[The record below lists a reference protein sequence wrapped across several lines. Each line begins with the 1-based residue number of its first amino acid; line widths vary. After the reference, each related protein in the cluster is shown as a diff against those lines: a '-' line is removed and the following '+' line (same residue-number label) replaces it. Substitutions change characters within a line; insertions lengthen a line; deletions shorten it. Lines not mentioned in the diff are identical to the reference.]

1 MNDALRLNG
10 DLVDRARAAASAIAD
25 DIQQHIEEHTTDT
38 TERATLRLLGIAGVN
53 EIDVPLVNVVA
64 EHARDLLPGG
74 IMRPFVDLMNQTGKS
89 AQEVAEGVAAG
100 DLALAEVPADRRA
113 AAEARAE
120 ELAREGVARIDAVR
134 ARRNELV
141 AQTGEP
147 LKPYVYVIVA
157 TGNIYEDAAQA
168 KAAARAGADVIAVI
182 RTTAQSLLDY
192 VPFGETT
199 EGFGGTYATQENFRL
214 MRAALDEVGEELGR
228 YIRLCNYAS
237 GLCMPEIA
245 TMGALERL
253 DMMLNDSM
261 YGIIFRNI
269 NMQRTFVD
277 QYLSRLINARAGIII
292 NTGEDNYLTTADAFE
307 KGYTVVSSD
316 FINEAFAL
324 RANLEPWQ
332 IGLGHAFEINPQTP
346 DQVVYQIA
354 DAQLDPSAVPRLP
367 AQVHAAHQ
375 VHAGRHLPGPHHR
388 RHVQLHRHLHR
399 PGDHAARH
407 AHRGAAHAAA
417 PGPLPEHQERQ
428 VRVRELPRPGRRGHL
443 QARRHDRA
451 ARQRPA
457 AEGHRA
463 ARARARHQP
472 VQGARGR
479 RVRRREARPAG
490 RPRLRGRLQG
500 HARLLQPVLRG
511 AARRPDERSS
521 RGSGP
526 RRLSRSHRR
535 GALMLIRPYG
545 DTHDDGI
552 IQFSF
557 TLPMPYSIKAA
568 DVGKQFLEKLG
579 FHTVGIAEC
588 KAIDPEYTLFVAYG
602 RTDVGIDPDEV
613 KGDYLEVEEMDYYAI
628 NALIKEKLGR
638 KLSVV
643 GAAIESDAHTVGID
657 AIMNMKGFAGNYGL
671 ERYPEMDALNMGSQ
685 IPCAQL
691 LRTALEREADA
702 ILVSQIVTQ
711 KNIHVQHLTQ
721 LIELLEAEGV
731 RERFVLVVGGPRIN
745 NAFAKELGYDAGF
758 GPRTTPL
765 EVASF
770 LAQEV
775 VRRHEEA

>member
-1 MNDALRLNG
+1 MNDALQLNG
-10 DLVDRARAAASAIAD
+10 EMVDRARAAAGAVAD
-25 DIQQHIEEHTTDT
+25 DIQQHIEAHTTDT

-64 EHARDLLPGG
+64 EQARDLLPSG
-74 IMRPFVDLMNQTGKS
+74 ITRPFVDLMNQTGRS
-89 AQEVAEGVAAG
+89 AQGVAEGVAAG
-100 DLALAEVPADRRA
+100 DLALSEVPAERRE

-141 AQTGEP
+141 ATTGEP

-269 NMQRTFVD
+269 NMERTFVD

-332 IGLGHAFEINPQTP
+332 IGLGHAFEINPAKP

-354 DAQLDPSAVPRLP
+354 DAQLVRQLF
-367 AQVHAAHQ
+367 
-375 VHAGRHLPGPHHR
+375 PGYP
-388 RHVQLHRHLHR
+388 LKYMPPTKYM
-399 PGDHAARH
+399 PGDIFQGHIIDGMFNFTGIFTGQEIMLLGMLTEALHTPLLQDRYASIKNAKYVFESCRDL
-407 AHRGAAHAAA
+407 AGEVTYK
-417 PGPLPEHQERQ
+417 PGGMIEQ
-428 VRVRELPRPGRRGHL
+428 
-443 QARRHDRA
+443 RA
-451 ARQRPA
+451 NDQL
-457 AEGHRA
+457 AEGRGS
-463 ARARARHQP
+463 ARARAVHRP

-479 RVRRREARPAG
+479 RVRRRQARPRR
-490 RPRLRGRLQG
+490 RPRVRGRVQG
-500 HARLLQPVLRG
+500 HAGVLQPVLRG
-511 AARRPDERSS
+511 AA
-521 RGSGP
+521 
-526 RRLSRSHRR
+526 
-535 GALMLIRPYG
+535 
-545 DTHDDGI
+545 
-552 IQFSF
+552 
-557 TLPMPYSIKAA
+557 
-568 DVGKQFLEKLG
+568 
-579 FHTVGIAEC
+579 
-588 KAIDPEYTLFVAYG
+588 
-602 RTDVGIDPDEV
+602 
-613 KGDYLEVEEMDYYAI
+613 
-628 NALIKEKLGR
+628 
-638 KLSVV
+638 
-643 GAAIESDAHTVGID
+643 
-657 AIMNMKGFAGNYGL
+657 
-671 ERYPEMDALNMGSQ
+671 
-685 IPCAQL
+685 
-691 LRTALEREADA
+691 
-702 ILVSQIVTQ
+702 
-711 KNIHVQHLTQ
+711 
-721 LIELLEAEGV
+721 
-731 RERFVLVVGGPRIN
+731 
-745 NAFAKELGYDAGF
+745 
-758 GPRTTPL
+758 
-765 EVASF
+765 
-770 LAQEV
+770 
-775 VRRHEEA
+775 

>member
-1 MNDALRLNG
+1 VTKVGGQVNDALRLND

-74 IMRPFVDLMNQTGKS
+74 IMRPFVDLMNRTGRS

-100 DLALAEVPADRRA
+100 DLSLAGVPEDRRA
-113 AAEARAE
+113 GAETRAL
-120 ELAREGVARIDAVR
+120 ELAAEGVARIDAVR

-141 AQTGEP
+141 ASTGEA

-168 KAAARAGADVIAVI
+168 KAAARAGADVVAVI

-307 KGYTVVSSD
+307 KGFTVVSSD

-332 IGLGHAFEINPQTP
+332 IGLGHAFEIDPATP

-354 DAQLDPSAVPRLP
+354 DAQLVRQLF
-367 AQVHAAHQ
+367 
-375 VHAGRHLPGPHHR
+375 PGYP
-388 RHVQLHRHLHR
+388 LKYMPPTKYM
-399 PGDHAARH
+399 PGDIFQGHIIDGMFNFTGIFTGQEIMLLGMLTEALHTPLLQDRYLSIKNAKYVFESCRDL
-407 AHRGAAHAAA
+407 AGEVTYK
-417 PGPLPEHQERQ
+417 PGGMIEQRANDQ
-428 VRVRELPRPGRRGHL
+428 L
-443 QARRHDRA
+443 QK
-451 ARQRPA
+451 A
-457 AEGHRA
+457 AEQLEH
-463 ARARARHQP
+463 
-472 VQGARGR
+472 
-479 RVRRREARPAG
+479 VR
-490 RPRLRGRLQG
+490 
-500 HARLLQPVLRG
+500 
-511 AARRPDERSS
+511 DIS
-521 RGSGP
+521 
-526 RRLSRSHRR
+526 
-535 GALMLIRPYG
+535 
-545 DTHDDGI
+545 
-552 IQFSF
+552 
-557 TLPMPYSIKAA
+557 
-568 DVGKQFLEKLG
+568 
-579 FHTVGIAEC
+579 
-588 KAIDPEYTLFVAYG
+588 LF
-602 RTDVGIDPDEV
+602 
-613 KGDYLEVEEMDYYAI
+613 
-628 NALIKEKLGR
+628 
-638 KLSVV
+638 
-643 GAAIESDAHTVGID
+643 
-657 AIMNMKGFAGNYGL
+657 
-671 ERYPEMDALNMGSQ
+671 
-685 IPCAQL
+685 
-691 LRTALEREADA
+691 TALEDGEFAD
-702 ILVSQIVTQ
+702 VKRDPQGGRGF
-711 KNIHVQHLTQ
+711 
-721 LIELLEAEGV
+721 EGV
-731 RERFVLVVGGPRIN
+731 FKVTADYFNPFFAALRTGRMSGAPEGP
-745 NAFAKELGYDAGF
+745 APSGAAPAKEGG
-758 GPRTTPL
+758 
-765 EVASF
+765 
-770 LAQEV
+770 
-775 VRRHEEA
+775 H